1 MCMGTVNGIGIGGV
15 DVTESTGRGVVQQWH
30 RYEFGTVSGTGI
42 SVVQ

>member
-1 MCMGTVNGIGIGGV
+1 MGTVNGIGKGGV
-15 DVTESTGRGVVQQWH
+15 VTKSTGRGVVQQWH